1 MSNLGL
7 EDGLKKLG
15 YKFARANVGDKYV
28 SEMLTKKGWLLGGE
42 SSGHIICKDLVSTGD
57 GTVAALKVISSLL
70 LLKKDPQEVLSSYK
84 KMPQVNLNLE
94 VTNKDLIND
103 KDIIESVKKIESDL
117 TVGRVLI
124 RPSGTE
130 NKIRIMIEANQEK
143 VASKY
148 ANDLLK
154 LFKSKL

>member
-1 MSNLGL
+1 
-7 EDGLKKLG
+7 
-15 YKFARANVGDKYV
+15 
-28 SEMLTKKGWLLGGE
+28 
-42 SSGHIICKDLVSTGD
+42 
-57 GTVAALKVISSLL
+57 
-70 LLKKDPQEVLSSYK
+70 
-84 KMPQVNLNLE
+84 MPQVNLNLE
-94 VTNKDLIND
+94 VTNKDLVND

>member
-1 MSNLGL
+1 
-7 EDGLKKLG
+7 
-15 YKFARANVGDKYV
+15 
-28 SEMLTKKGWLLGGE
+28 
-42 SSGHIICKDLVSTGD
+42 
-57 GTVAALKVISSLL
+57 
-70 LLKKDPQEVLSSYK
+70 
-84 KMPQVNLNLE
+84 MPQVNLNLE

-103 KDIIESVKKIESDL
+103 KDIIEFVKKIESDL
-117 TVGRVLI
+117 TIGRVLI

-130 NKIRIMIEANQEK
+130 NKIRIMVEANQEK